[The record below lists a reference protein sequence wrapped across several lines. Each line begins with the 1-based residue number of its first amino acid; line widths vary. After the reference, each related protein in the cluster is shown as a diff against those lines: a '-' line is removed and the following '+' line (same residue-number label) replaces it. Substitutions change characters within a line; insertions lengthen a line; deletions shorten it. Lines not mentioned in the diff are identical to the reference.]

1 MFQYRIYRKEH
12 TQTTWPTAAT
22 ATVAAATTAY
32 TQTGL
37 TNGTTYDYR
46 VRAVDLGNQLSVTS
60 NTVSVT
66 PGT

>member
-1 MFQYRIYRKEH
+1 
-12 TQTTWPTAAT
+12 
-22 ATVAAATTAY
+22 
-32 TQTGL
+32 L